1 MKYYYTITKTMT
13 YDLNIIMENEN
24 CDRDTAIE
32 IAYSYFN
39 KLETDYDNC
48 TFKLEEIPEKE

>member
-1 MKYYYTITKTMT
+1 MKYQYTITKTMT
-13 YDLNIIMENEN
+13 YDLNEIMEKEN

-39 KLETDYDNC
+39 KLATDYDNC
-48 TFKLEEIPEKE
+48 TFNLEEIPE

>member
-1 MKYYYTITKTMT
+1 MKYQYTITKTMT
-13 YDLNIIMENEN
+13 YDLNEIMEKEN

-39 KLETDYDNC
+39 KLATDYDNC
-48 TFKLEEIPEKE
+48 TFKLEEIPEED